1 MKKTLRLLLCTL
13 MLLLI
18 FAIPVSAGEIY
29 GDLTLT
35 FSGGNATIINCDESL
50 SGTLEI
56 PAKVNGCTVTCIANR
71 AFAKCKNL
79 TEITIPD
86 SVTSIG
92 EEAFASCSSLRSIS
106 IPDSV
111 TSIED
116 GAFISCSSL
125 KSIIL
130 PKGITRIGSSTFGN
144 CKSLKSIRIP
154 YGVTNIEAS
163 AFVRCSGLT
172 NVTIPSSVTS
182 IGTLAFA
189 ECTGLT
195 SITIPY
201 GVTSIERA
209 AFALCSSLRSIT
221 LPGSVTSIGEQAFD
235 GCSGL
240 TSITIPKS
248 VTNMEESIFY
258 ACENVTIYGY
268 SGSTAEKYAAENE
281 IPFVLLSDN
290 LFDDVK
296 ASDWFAPYV
305 NGLVSLGIL
314 NGRGYRADGTPYFD
328 PQGLITRGEFSKILA
343 TAAGEDLEP
352 YSGYSMFGDTAGHWA
367 ASYINWT
374 FENGIVTGFPDRT
387 FRPDALIT
395 REEMAVMICRYAEY
409 QGIAL
414 PEVKEKV
421 TFVDADQIVWS
432 GKYVYAMQ
440 QAGIINGYDENGGCC
455 FKPQGNATRAEA
467 ATMFSRF
474 LDL

>member
-1 MKKTLRLLLCTL
+1 MKKTVRLLLCTL
-13 MLLLI
+13 MLLLV
-18 FAIPVSAGEIY
+18 FALPVSAETY

-35 FSGGNATIINCDESL
+35 FSGSSATVVNCDESL
-50 SGTLEI
+50 SGTLKI
-56 PAKVNGCTVTCIANR
+56 PAKVNGYTVTRIGLR
-71 AFAKCKNL
+71 AFANCKNL

-86 SVTSIG
+86 SVTSIAD
-92 EEAFASCSSLRSIS
+92 EAFSSCSSLRSIS

-111 TSIED
+111 GTIEQY
-116 GAFISCSSL
+116 AFSGCSSL
-125 KSIIL
+125 KSVVL
-130 PKGITRIGSSTFGN
+130 PKGITRIATGTFSR
-144 CKSLKSIRIP
+144 CKGLKNIKIP
-154 YGVTNIEAS
+154 YGVTSIAGS
-163 AFVRCSGLT
+163 AFAKCSGLT
-172 NVTIPSSVTS
+172 NVTIPSSVTV
-182 IGTLAFA
+182 IENLAFA

-195 SITIPY
+195 GIKIPYGVKSIDRAAFGCCESLKSITIPD
-201 GVTSIERA
+201 
-209 AFALCSSLRSIT
+209 
-221 LPGSVTSIGEQAFD
+221 SVTNIGEQAFSM
-235 GCSGL
+235 CSEL
-240 TSITIPKS
+240 KRVTIPKS
-248 VTNMEESIFY
+248 VTSMGKSVFY

-268 SGSTAEKYAAENE
+268 SGSTAEKYAAENK

-305 NGLVSLGIL
+305 NDLASLGIL
-314 NGRGYRADGTPYFD
+314 NGKGYRADGTPYFD

-343 TAAGEDLEP
+343 TAAGEDLKP
-352 YSGYSMFGDTAGHWA
+352 YSGYSMFDDTAGHWA
-367 ASYINWT
+367 ASYINWA
-374 FENGIVTGFPDRT
+374 FENEIVTGFPDRT
-387 FRPDALIT
+387 FRPDASIT

-414 PEVKEKV
+414 PKVNEKA

-440 QAGIINGYDENGGCC
+440 QAGIISGYDEYDGCY